1 MSATAS
7 PVPFAE
13 SVGEEHNAVRGVA
26 DPMPQSWQR
35 ALYIPLIVLAWLAVL
50 LVGGW
55 MLSHVAKTV
64 LTLLLSGIAAFAL
77 TPLVSLLARVM
88 PRGLA
93 IAVAYIL
100 GFVVVLGLLAFLVVT
115 AATQVTALVGNLPY
129 YARQAQQLQ
138 PRILPLLQP
147 FGVTAATLH
156 TAQQQAI
163 SSLQSVGTTAAKQSL
178 GLVSG
183 ILTTLIDIVLIL
195 ILSVYLTAN
204 GPRIA
209 QRLRRETPGA
219 QRWRTSLL
227 IAIVNQVVGGYIR
240 GTLTLAALIGA
251 LVGAGMLVLHVPYA
265 VLLGVL
271 AFFMEFIPIVGVL
284 ISGTVCV
291 LIALF
296 QGPLVALLVAAYFAF
311 VHVIEGDVV
320 GPRIMGKAVGIHP
333 ATALLALIAGS
344 ELFGLWG
351 ALFGAPLAGVLQAI
365 GTAAWRELRGGN
377 AQAVVQAVVAT
388 DAQATLARDTQAA
401 MAATQGGQTEQGRTA
416 DDRPGATPV
425 VP

>member
-1 MSATAS
+1 MMTEQNKPALPA
-7 PVPFAE
+7 
-13 SVGEEHNAVRGVA
+13 
-26 DPMPQSWQR
+26 SWQR
-35 ALYIPLIVLAWLAVL
+35 ALYLPLIILAWLAIV

-55 MLSHVAKTV
+55 LLAHVVKAV
-64 LTLLLSGIAAFAL
+64 LTLLLSGIVAFAL
-77 TPLVSLLARVM
+77 TPLVSLLARWL
-88 PRGLA
+88 PRNLA
-93 IAVAYIL
+93 IALAYVL
-100 GFVVVLGLLAFLVVT
+100 GFLVLLGLIAFLVVT
-115 AATQVTALVGNLPY
+115 AATQVTSLVHDLPR
-129 YARQAQQLQ
+129 YARQAQRLA
-138 PRILPLLQP
+138 PRLLPLLRP

-163 SSLQSVGTTAAKQSL
+163 GSVRGVGTTAATESL

-183 ILTTLIDIVLIL
+183 VVSTLIDLVLIL

-204 GPRIA
+204 GPKIA
-209 QRLRRETPGA
+209 RRLRRETPGA
-219 QRWRTSLL
+219 QRWRTGLL

-240 GTLTLAALIGA
+240 GTLTLATLVGA

-271 AFFMEFIPIVGVL
+271 AFFMEFIPIIGVL

-296 QGPLVALLVAAYFAF
+296 QGPVTALLVLVYFAV

-333 ATALLALIAGS
+333 ATALLALVAGS

-351 ALFGAPLAGVLQAI
+351 ALFGAPLAGVLQAV
-365 GTAAWRELRGGN
+365 GTAAWRELRGGD
-377 AQAVVQAVVAT
+377 AQAVVQAVVAQEKQKGAEEERAT
-388 DAQATLARDTQAA
+388 D
-401 MAATQGGQTEQGRTA
+401 EQHHSA
-416 DDRPGATPV
+416 PV

>member
-1 MSATAS
+1 MMMTEKTTAAL
-7 PVPFAE
+7 PA
-13 SVGEEHNAVRGVA
+13 
-26 DPMPQSWQR
+26 SWQR
-35 ALYIPLIVLAWLAVL
+35 ALYLPLIILAWLAIV

-55 MLSHVAKTV
+55 LLAHVAKAL
-64 LTLLLSGIAAFAL
+64 LTLLLSGIVAFAL
-77 TPLVSLLARVM
+77 TPLVSLLARWL

-93 IAVAYIL
+93 IAIAYVL
-100 GFVVVLGLLAFLVVT
+100 GFAVLLGLIAFLVVT
-115 AATQVTALVGNLPY
+115 AATQVTSLVDNLPR
-129 YARQAQQLQ
+129 YARQAQHLA
-138 PRILPLLQP
+138 PRLLPLLRP
-147 FGVTAATLH
+147 FGVTSATLH

-163 SSLQSVGTTAAKQSL
+163 GSVRGVGTTAATESL

-183 ILTTLIDIVLIL
+183 VVSTLIDLVLIL

-204 GPRIA
+204 GPKIA
-209 QRLRRETPGA
+209 RRLRRETPGA
-219 QRWRTSLL
+219 QRWRTGLL

-240 GTLTLAALIGA
+240 GTLTLAALVGV
-251 LVGAGMLVLHVPYA
+251 LVGGGMLVLHVPYA

-271 AFFMEFIPIVGVL
+271 AFFMEFIPIIGVL

-296 QGPLVALLVAAYFAF
+296 QGPVVALLVLVYFAV

-333 ATALLALIAGS
+333 ATALLALVAGS

-351 ALFGAPLAGVLQAI
+351 ALFGAPLAGLLQAV
-365 GTAAWRELRGGN
+365 GLAAWRELRGGD
-377 AQAVVQAVVAT
+377 AQAVVQAVVAQEKQKGAQEERAT
-388 DAQATLARDTQAA
+388 D
-401 MAATQGGQTEQGRTA
+401 EQHRSA
-416 DDRPGATPV
+416 PV